1 MKKIILS
8 LFLFP
13 TITYGAGSLCDADEQ
28 VLFSCTVGKSGKLV
42 SLCSSQKLEKDI
54 GYLQYRYGSPKNIEL
69 TFPSAK
75 AGSLEKFR
83 FAHYFRYQVDR
94 TFVSFSN
101 GGFEYSVF
109 TNYDGEAEPPVQEKG
124 VTVFKKSRPD
134 KETDFI
140 CNSPVSDELGKL
152 ENILPCDKEGD
163 FASSCGD

>member
-1 MKKIILS
+1 MKKIMLL
-8 LFLFP
+8 LFLLP

-28 VLFSCTVGKSGKLV
+28 VLFSCPVGKSGKLV
-42 SLCSSQKLEKDI
+42 SLCGFRKLEKDV

-83 FAHYFRYQVDR
+83 YAHYFRFQVDR

-109 TNYDGEAEPPVQEKG
+109 TNYDGEEESPVQEKG
-124 VTVFKKSRPD
+124 VTVFKKSQPD
-134 KETDFI
+134 KETNFI
-140 CNSPVSDELGKL
+140 CSSPVSEDLGKL
-152 ENILPCDKEGD
+152 ENILPCDKESD
-163 FASSCGD
+163 FASCGE